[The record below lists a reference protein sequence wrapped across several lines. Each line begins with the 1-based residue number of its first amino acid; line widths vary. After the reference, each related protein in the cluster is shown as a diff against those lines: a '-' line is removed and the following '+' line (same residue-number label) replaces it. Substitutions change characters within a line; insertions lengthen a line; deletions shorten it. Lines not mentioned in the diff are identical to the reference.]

1 MNAIPV
7 FEESV
12 SDSEVLC
19 VCIIHADIMKY
30 RKQRKYYYQSH
41 NVCML
46 SISLSKQ
53 SAHCNIVILQLL
65 LKRKY
70 NLLKLIEYWISYAP
84 HHVWWLVV
92 GRRFDS
98 SVHFLMLL

>member
-41 NVCML
+41 NQIPLTCACFL
-46 SISLSKQ
+46 NINFARYFIKKW
-53 SAHCNIVILQLL
+53 SAHCNIVILQLPAKKEVQPTKINRIL
-65 LKRKY
+65 DF
-70 NLLKLIEYWISYAP
+70 IC
-84 HHVWWLVV
+84 HTT
-92 GRRFDS
+92 
-98 SVHFLMLL
+98 